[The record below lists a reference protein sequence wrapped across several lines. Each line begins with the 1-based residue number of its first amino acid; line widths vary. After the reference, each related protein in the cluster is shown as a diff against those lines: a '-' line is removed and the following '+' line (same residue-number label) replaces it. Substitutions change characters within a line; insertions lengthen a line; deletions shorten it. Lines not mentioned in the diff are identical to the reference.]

1 MNETPVGPHTALY
14 KIRQQDQY
22 KDEQQGPWPATARG
36 PSNKSTPMDD
46 NPIFSVEDSLWYWS
60 NPFFVNWQGIGQKVA
75 CNKLVAGVPLYGY
88 DFAYKKDP
96 DPESGQTPP
105 GYKVLR
111 YKELVQQFPGPN
123 TAANANIK
131 VSGNTARPSFVSAPG
146 TYPYAHNIYLE
157 TPASAV
163 AKLKFLNQLGL
174 QGVIIWE
181 MSNEVW
187 DDGKSIVKALYQASG
202 NPATR
207 PVCRRPALPML
218 PCSRPVTPPAQPAGA
233 TTSTASCA
241 RTTPTRTT
249 RPPIRLPTRHTIS
262 QTNS

>member
-1 MNETPVGPHTALY
+1 M
-14 KIRQQDQY
+14 
-22 KDEQQGPWPATARG
+22 
-36 PSNKSTPMDD
+36 
-46 NPIFSVEDSLWYWS
+46 
-60 NPFFVNWQGIGQKVA
+60 NWQGIGQKVA

-111 YKELVQQFPGPN
+111 YKELVQQFSGAN

-131 VSGNTARPSFVSAPG
+131 VSGNTPRPSFVSAPG

-207 PVCRRPALPML
+207 PVLPAVSLADCTGALAKLGAGKTGRVAGLPE
-218 PCSRPVTPPAQPAGA
+218 AW
-233 TTSTASCA
+233 
-241 RTTPTRTT
+241 
-249 RPPIRLPTRHTIS
+249 
-262 QTNS
+262 